1 MRCMHPHLLTLF
13 PILGA
18 LRSNGDSEDGSSLL
32 RRRFFRQLSPSTFAQ
47 VLSRER
53 DREPKVLRDY
63 YELTDDLL
71 YVLHWPPPDR
81 RIRKDTWSRTLAD
94 PDPSSPADA
103 DDHQQQGTNG
113 EEDAIAAVAVDK
125 DKDKGYISCE
135 IDTTTLTP
143 AANAIVLIHKSSSS
157 SSSTPWLSIYLND
170 CVFGLRIERSKQK
183 QQLNPSSCGDSDID
197 PPPVIQNTDTAVE
210 ASVVPEQQ
218 QPPDDNHVDDDDTSE
233 PPESSAVGAFFLHTE
248 DDVRFIACAGPIP
261 DSLNKPD
268 GHGTC
273 CLMASFADGMMV
285 SISSLGITKIHISS
299 SASSTIPT
307 QYYVG
312 SPGVEVD
319 RYVGAAGITL
329 RTFSQYG
336 PSFHGV
342 RFRKEIMQSDGT
354 RWLIPWPMRFDSD
367 EKGVLTTDSSNSSS
381 SLVPEANSFY
391 KELCSC
397 GPPDWTCV
405 KLGHDGSVLFFTSG
419 PSETTVFND
428 EDGTPHASLHR
439 QMKQTL
445 VDAESKSL
453 VSSFADGR
461 LTISAVD
468 GGLENIFP
476 DGTIITKHSAGTMLL
491 VSKLNLPSIEVDMEI
506 DSVSRQHSRGIEV
519 PINKGGDR
527 VRCRVNLPDG
537 SAVLVKYNTL
547 LTATTNGSI
556 KMVRRDKT
564 SILIQ
569 DSGMVRLTPRCSWD
583 SKQEAIFVAE
593 CEDFEK
599 KRSTARTTNNKDII
613 KAKKDMMTTTTSS
626 AVGNNSFSQNKRGS
640 LDSLTY
646 SSTSLSNKLSDG
658 FMQQLS
664 KTKPATQSAVPGAS
678 SRSAHLVD
686 KAAVD
691 PSPSPHVMENNEKD
705 AIFTFDFNE
714 YKCNVLDHQYNSFD
728 IDLSSSPSSSPSS
741 SSSSSALD
749 PKVVLSGEVAGLKP
763 PAVADRPMEPRL
775 FVVNRAA
782 EATELLSGA
791 AINSIETLLQTCPDA
806 FKTSTPM
813 APQPSDLGPSQ
824 LHKYFVPRRL
834 LGDVHDSFTFA
845 EVFGSRSWHPNLD
858 NAPAAALLYI
868 RTCANNSV
876 TNSAVPR
883 PPRYFEVFT
892 ATEKTPLSSEGHGHL
907 QKAIESC
914 DHFRAARLKSI
925 DRFKVEEDRSRE
937 ELEEEEQLAKRL
949 RAAFKN
955 AKAVVAKRKEHK
967 ALAQQIEGTGMATC
981 GLTAQ
986 ALTKASSAIIENLNE
1001 DAEDDDES
1009 NSYFDD
1015 DAPVEV

>member
-1 MRCMHPHLLTLF
+1 M
-13 PILGA
+13 
-18 LRSNGDSEDGSSLL
+18 
-32 RRRFFRQLSPSTFAQ
+32 
-47 VLSRER
+47 
-53 DREPKVLRDY
+53 VLRDY

-94 PDPSSPADA
+94 PDPPSPADT
-103 DDHQQQGTNG
+103 DDRQQGTNG
-113 EEDAIAAVAVDK
+113 EEGATAGVAVAGVTEDN
-125 DKDKGYISCE
+125 DKDKGVISCE
-135 IDTTTLTP
+135 IGTTTLTP
-143 AANAIVLIHKSSSS
+143 AANAIVLIHKSCSSS
-157 SSSTPWLSIYLND
+157 SSTTTTAATPWLSIYLND
-170 CVFGLRIERSKQK
+170 CVFGLRIERSKQ
-183 QQLNPSSCGDSDID
+183 QQLNQSSCGDID
-197 PPPVIQNTDTAVE
+197 PPPVIQNIDTATE

-218 QPPDDNHVDDDDTSE
+218 QLADDNHVDDDDDCDDTSE
-233 PPESSAVGAFFLHTE
+233 ASAVGAFFLHTE

-299 SASSTIPT
+299 SASTTIPT

-312 SPGVEVD
+312 SPGIEVE

-329 RTFSQYG
+329 RTFSQHG

-342 RFRKEIMQSDGT
+342 RFQKEIMQSDGT

-367 EKGVLTTDSSNSSS
+367 EKVVLTDSSNNSSS
-381 SLVPEANSFY
+381 TAPEANSFY

-397 GPPDWTCV
+397 GPPDWSCV
-405 KLGHDGSVLFFTSG
+405 KLGHDGSVLFFTSGSG

-468 GGLENIFP
+468 GGLENMFP
-476 DGTIITKHSAGTMLL
+476 DGTIITKHCAGTMLL

-569 DSGMVRLTPRCSWD
+569 DSGIVRLTPRCSWD

-593 CEDFEK
+593 CEDFETK
-599 KRSTARTTNNKDII
+599 SSTARTTNKDIV
-613 KAKKDMMTTTTSS
+613 KAKKDIMTTTTSS
-626 AVGNNSFSQNKRGS
+626 AVDKNNNNSFTQNKKGS
-640 LDSLTY
+640 LESLTN

-664 KTKPATQSAVPGAS
+664 KTKPAAQATVPGAS

-686 KAAVD
+686 KTAAAAVVD
-691 PSPSPHVMENNEKD
+691 DSPPPHVMENNEKD

-714 YKCNVLDHQYNSFD
+714 YKCNILDHQYNSFD
-728 IDLSSSPSSSPSS
+728 IDLSPSSSSPSS
-741 SSSSSALD
+741 SSSFGSSALD

-782 EATELLSGA
+782 EATELLSDG
-791 AINSIETLLQTCPDA
+791 AINTMETLLQTCPDA

-824 LHKYFVPRRL
+824 LHKYFVSRRL

-845 EVFGSRSWHPNLD
+845 EVFGSRGWHPNLD

-876 TNSAVPR
+876 TNSSQHP
-883 PPRYFEVFT
+883 PPRYYEVFT

-955 AKAVVAKRKEHK
+955 AKAAVAKRKEQK
-967 ALAQQIEGTGMATC
+967 ALAQQIEGTGTATG

-1009 NSYFDD
+1009 NSYFDE
-1015 DAPVEV
+1015 DAPVEVCLLSWGTQSDQS